1 MTSVVFNK
9 KLEDLLAVA
18 QRDNTASRERHFPQ
32 APTHMEVKSPLMEVV
47 DYIIEDALG
56 RGASDIHVEPGET
69 MGRLRYRI
77 DGILETMIPPIPME
91 LYGNI
96 ISRLKI
102 MCRLN
107 IAEYRLP
114 QDGRFSYE
122 YFGKKIDVRVS
133 IVPLIN
139 GEKAVLRLLNRA
151 ERFISIDGL
160 DLTAKNKEQLIEL
173 CHRSGGAVII
183 AGPVNSG
190 KTTTLYGVLDLL
202 NNSQKNI
209 ITLEDPVEYQLKGIN
224 QLQINTKIKLD
235 FSDALKATLRQDYD
249 VLAVGEVRSSEV
261 ADLLVRASLAG
272 HLVLATIHTSSAAKV
287 IYRML
292 EMGIKPYLLGIA
304 IKGIVAQR
312 LLPRL
317 CPDCCSTYLVE
328 LDSPVARFL
337 GEEFRPGMRLY
348 HRQGCDKC
356 DGKGV
361 KGRIALH
368 EILVI
373 DEKIQECITN
383 RCSLAELE
391 QAINKKGMIS
401 IKQDGIAKALAGL
414 VEIEAVM
421 EIDDI
426 SI

>member
-18 QRDNTASRERHFPQ
+18 QRDNTVSREIHFPQ

-122 YFGKKIDVRVS
+122 YLGKKIDVRVS

-202 NNSQKNI
+202 NNNQKNI

-328 LDSPVARFL
+328 PDSPVARFL
-337 GEEFRPGMRLY
+337 GEEFRPGMQLY

-356 DGKGV
+356 NGKGV

-421 EIDDI
+421 ETDDI

>member
-1 MTSVVFNK
+1 MTSAVFNK

-18 QRDNTASRERHFPQ
+18 QRDNTASREIHFPQ

-160 DLTAKNKEQLIEL
+160 DLTARNKEQLIEL

-317 CPDCCSTYLVE
+317 CPVCCSTYLVE
-328 LDSPVARFL
+328 PDSPVARFL
-337 GEEFRPGMRLY
+337 GEEFRPGMQLY

-356 DGKGV
+356 NGKGV

-373 DEKIQECITN
+373 DEKVQECITN

-421 EIDDI
+421 ETDDI

>member
-1 MTSVVFNK
+1 MTSVVFSK

-18 QRDNTASRERHFPQ
+18 QRDNTASRERHFLQ

-77 DGILETMIPPIPME
+77 DGILETMISPIPME

-202 NNSQKNI
+202 NNNQKNI

-328 LDSPVARFL
+328 PDSPVARFL

-356 DGKGV
+356 NGKGV

-401 IKQDGIAKALAGL
+401 IRQDGIAKAVAGL

-421 EIDDI
+421 ETEDI
-426 SI
+426 LI

>member
-18 QRDNTASRERHFPQ
+18 QRDNTVSREIHFPQ

-328 LDSPVARFL
+328 PDSPVARFL
-337 GEEFRPGMRLY
+337 GEEFRPGMQLY

-356 DGKGV
+356 NGKGV

-401 IKQDGIAKALAGL
+401 IRQDGIAKALAGL

-421 EIDDI
+421 ETDDI

>member
-18 QRDNTASRERHFPQ
+18 QRDNTASREIHFPQ

-292 EMGIKPYLLGIA
+292 EMRIKPYLLGIA

-317 CPDCCSTYLVE
+317 CPVCCSTYLVE
-328 LDSPVARFL
+328 PDSPVARFL
-337 GEEFRPGMRLY
+337 GEEFRPGMQLY
-348 HRQGCDKC
+348 HRLGCDKC
-356 DGKGV
+356 NGKGV

-401 IKQDGIAKALAGL
+401 IRQDGIAKAVAGL

-421 EIDDI
+421 ETDDI

>member
-1 MTSVVFNK
+1 M
-9 KLEDLLAVA
+9 
-18 QRDNTASRERHFPQ
+18 
-32 APTHMEVKSPLMEVV
+32 
-47 DYIIEDALG
+47 
-56 RGASDIHVEPGET
+56 
-69 MGRLRYRI
+69 
-77 DGILETMIPPIPME
+77 
-91 LYGNI
+91 
-96 ISRLKI
+96 
-102 MCRLN
+102 
-107 IAEYRLP
+107 
-114 QDGRFSYE
+114 
-122 YFGKKIDVRVS
+122 
-133 IVPLIN
+133 
-139 GEKAVLRLLNRA
+139 
-151 ERFISIDGL
+151 
-160 DLTAKNKEQLIEL
+160 
-173 CHRSGGAVII
+173 
-183 AGPVNSG
+183 
-190 KTTTLYGVLDLL
+190 
-202 NNSQKNI
+202 
-209 ITLEDPVEYQLKGIN
+209 
-224 QLQINTKIKLD
+224 
-235 FSDALKATLRQDYD
+235 
-249 VLAVGEVRSSEV
+249 LAVGEVRSSEV

-328 LDSPVARFL
+328 PDSPVARFL
-337 GEEFRPGMRLY
+337 GEEFRPGMQLY

-356 DGKGV
+356 NGKGV

-391 QAINKKGMIS
+391 QAINEKGMIS

-421 EIDDI
+421 ETDDI

>member
-1 MTSVVFNK
+1 MTSAVFNK
-9 KLEDLLAVA
+9 KLEGLLAVA
-18 QRDNTASRERHFPQ
+18 QRDNTASREIHFPQ
-32 APTHMEVKSPLMEVV
+32 DPTHMEVKSPLMEVV

-139 GEKAVLRLLNRA
+139 GEKAVLRLLNRT

-292 EMGIKPYLLGIA
+292 EMGIKSYLLGIA

-328 LDSPVARFL
+328 PDSPVARFL
-337 GEEFRPGMRLY
+337 GEEFRPGMQLY
-348 HRQGCDKC
+348 HRLGCDKC
-356 DGKGV
+356 NGKGV

-373 DEKIQECITN
+373 DEKVQECITN

-401 IKQDGIAKALAGL
+401 IRQDGIAKAVAGL

-421 EIDDI
+421 ETDDI

>member
-1 MTSVVFNK
+1 MTSVVFSK
-9 KLEDLLAVA
+9 KLEDLLSVA
-18 QRDNTASRERHFPQ
+18 QRDNTASRERHFLQ

-77 DGILETMIPPIPME
+77 DGILETMISPIPME

-202 NNSQKNI
+202 NNNQKNI

-328 LDSPVARFL
+328 PDSPVARFL

-356 DGKGV
+356 NGKGV

-391 QAINKKGMIS
+391 QAINEKGMIS
-401 IKQDGIAKALAGL
+401 IKLDGIAKALAGL

-421 EIDDI
+421 ETDDI

>member
-18 QRDNTASRERHFPQ
+18 QRDNTASREIHFPQ

-160 DLTAKNKEQLIEL
+160 DLTARNKEQLIEL

-328 LDSPVARFL
+328 PDSPVARFL
-337 GEEFRPGMRLY
+337 GEEFRPGMQLY

-356 DGKGV
+356 NGKGV

-373 DEKIQECITN
+373 DEKVQECITN

-401 IKQDGIAKALAGL
+401 IRQDGIAKALAGL

-421 EIDDI
+421 ETDDI

>member
-1 MTSVVFNK
+1 MTSAVFNK

-18 QRDNTASRERHFPQ
+18 QQDNTASRERHFPQ

-317 CPDCCSTYLVE
+317 CPVCCSPYLVE
-328 LDSPVARFL
+328 PDSPVARFL
-337 GEEFRPGMRLY
+337 GEEFRPGMQLY

-356 DGKGV
+356 NGKGV

-373 DEKIQECITN
+373 DEKVQECITN

-421 EIDDI
+421 ETDDI

>member
-1 MTSVVFNK
+1 MTSAVFNK

-18 QRDNTASRERHFPQ
+18 QRDNTASREIHFPQ

-133 IVPLIN
+133 IIPLIN

-160 DLTAKNKEQLIEL
+160 DLAAKNKEQLIEL

-317 CPDCCSTYLVE
+317 CPVCCSTYLVE
-328 LDSPVARFL
+328 PDSPVARFL
-337 GEEFRPGMRLY
+337 GEEFRPGMQLY

-356 DGKGV
+356 NGKGV

-373 DEKIQECITN
+373 DEKVQECITN

-391 QAINKKGMIS
+391 QAINEKGMIS

-421 EIDDI
+421 ETDDI

>member
-18 QRDNTASRERHFPQ
+18 QRDNTASREIHFPQ

-107 IAEYRLP
+107 IAECRLP

-160 DLTAKNKEQLIEL
+160 DLTARNKEQLIEL

-328 LDSPVARFL
+328 PDSPVARFL
-337 GEEFRPGMRLY
+337 GEEFRPGMQLY
-348 HRQGCDKC
+348 HRLGCDKC
-356 DGKGV
+356 NGKGV

-373 DEKIQECITN
+373 DEKVQECITN
-383 RCSLAELE
+383 GCSLA
-391 QAINKKGMIS
+391 
-401 IKQDGIAKALAGL
+401 GL
-414 VEIEAVM
+414 
-421 EIDDI
+421 
-426 SI
+426 

>member
-18 QRDNTASRERHFPQ
+18 QRDNTASRERHFLQ
-32 APTHMEVKSPLMEVV
+32 APTNMEVKSPLMEVV

-160 DLTAKNKEQLIEL
+160 DLTARNKEQLIGL

-209 ITLEDPVEYQLKGIN
+209 IALEDPVEYQLKGIN

-328 LDSPVARFL
+328 PDSPVARFL
-337 GEEFRPGMRLY
+337 GEEFRPGMQLY

-356 DGKGV
+356 NGKGV

-391 QAINKKGMIS
+391 QAINEKGMIS

-421 EIDDI
+421 ETDDI

>member
-18 QRDNTASRERHFPQ
+18 QRDNTVSREIHFPQ

-209 ITLEDPVEYQLKGIN
+209 IALEDPVEYQLKGIN

-328 LDSPVARFL
+328 PDSPVARFL
-337 GEEFRPGMRLY
+337 GEEFRPGMQLY
-348 HRQGCDKC
+348 HRLGCDKC
-356 DGKGV
+356 NGKGV

-391 QAINKKGMIS
+391 QAINEKGMIS

-421 EIDDI
+421 ETDDI

>member
-18 QRDNTASRERHFPQ
+18 QRDNTASRERHFLQ

-77 DGILETMIPPIPME
+77 DGILETMISPIPME

-202 NNSQKNI
+202 NNNQKNI

-328 LDSPVARFL
+328 PDSPVARFL
-337 GEEFRPGMRLY
+337 GEEFRPGMQLY
-348 HRQGCDKC
+348 HRLGCDKC
-356 DGKGV
+356 NGKGV

-373 DEKIQECITN
+373 DEKVQECITN

-401 IKQDGIAKALAGL
+401 IRQDGIAKAVAGL

-421 EIDDI
+421 ETDDI

>member
-18 QRDNTASRERHFPQ
+18 QRDNTASREIHFPQ

-317 CPDCCSTYLVE
+317 CPVCCSTYLVE
-328 LDSPVARFL
+328 PDSPVARFL
-337 GEEFRPGMRLY
+337 GEEFRPGMQLY

-356 DGKGV
+356 NGKGV

-421 EIDDI
+421 ETDDI

>member
-421 EIDDI
+421 ETDDI

>member
-18 QRDNTASRERHFPQ
+18 QRDNTASREIHFPQ

-292 EMGIKPYLLGIA
+292 EMRIKPYLLGIA

-317 CPDCCSTYLVE
+317 CPVCCSTYLVE
-328 LDSPVARFL
+328 PDSPVARFL
-337 GEEFRPGMRLY
+337 GEEFRPGMQLY

-356 DGKGV
+356 NGKGV

-373 DEKIQECITN
+373 DEKVQECITN

-401 IKQDGIAKALAGL
+401 IRQDGIAKAVAGL

-421 EIDDI
+421 ETDDI

>member
-1 MTSVVFNK
+1 
-9 KLEDLLAVA
+9 
-18 QRDNTASRERHFPQ
+18 
-32 APTHMEVKSPLMEVV
+32 
-47 DYIIEDALG
+47 
-56 RGASDIHVEPGET
+56 
-69 MGRLRYRI
+69 
-77 DGILETMIPPIPME
+77 
-91 LYGNI
+91 

-160 DLTAKNKEQLIEL
+160 DLTARNKEQLIEL

-328 LDSPVARFL
+328 PDSPVARFL
-337 GEEFRPGMRLY
+337 GEEFRPGMQLY

-356 DGKGV
+356 NGKGV

-373 DEKIQECITN
+373 DEKVQECITN

-401 IKQDGIAKALAGL
+401 IRQDGIAKALAGL

-421 EIDDI
+421 ETDDI

>member
-18 QRDNTASRERHFPQ
+18 QRDNTASREIHFPQ

-77 DGILETMIPPIPME
+77 DGILETMLPPIPME

-317 CPDCCSTYLVE
+317 CPVCCSTYLVE
-328 LDSPVARFL
+328 PDSPVARFL

-356 DGKGV
+356 NGKGV

-391 QAINKKGMIS
+391 QAINEKGMIS
-401 IKQDGIAKALAGL
+401 IKLDGIAKALAGL

-421 EIDDI
+421 ETDDI

>member
-1 MTSVVFNK
+1 MKYFKGIKMTSVVFNK

-18 QRDNTASRERHFPQ
+18 QRDNTASREIHFPQ

-107 IAEYRLP
+107 IAECRLP

-160 DLTAKNKEQLIEL
+160 DLTARNKEQLIEL

-328 LDSPVARFL
+328 PDSPVARFL
-337 GEEFRPGMRLY
+337 GEEFRPGMQLY
-348 HRQGCDKC
+348 HRLGCDKC
-356 DGKGV
+356 NGKGV

-373 DEKIQECITN
+373 DEKVQECITN
-383 RCSLAELE
+383 GCSLA
-391 QAINKKGMIS
+391 
-401 IKQDGIAKALAGL
+401 GL
-414 VEIEAVM
+414 
-421 EIDDI
+421 
-426 SI
+426 

>member
-18 QRDNTASRERHFPQ
+18 QRDNTASREIHFPQ

-328 LDSPVARFL
+328 PDSPVARFL
-337 GEEFRPGMRLY
+337 GEEFRPGMQLY

-356 DGKGV
+356 NGKGV

-391 QAINKKGMIS
+391 QAINEKGMIS